1 MHRLYS
7 NPKKNWV
14 ASFWVSPFFHI
25 FAQSKCKIMQVYQI
39 WLVVAIALVIFEI
52 CSATFGAICFAIG
65 AAVAALVAALGLES
79 TTWQII
85 IFAAVS
91 LLTFVFLR
99 PFMLKFLDR
108 NSKDVKTNADAL
120 VGRKGVVSE
129 RIDAS
134 QHTGRVAIDGDDW
147 KAVSQDGSVI
157 EKGTQVE
164 VVKLDSIIVTV
175 KQ

>member
-1 MHRLYS
+1 
-7 NPKKNWV
+7 
-14 ASFWVSPFFHI
+14 
-25 FAQSKCKIMQVYQI
+25 MQVYQI
-39 WLVVAIALVIFEI
+39 WLV
-52 CSATFGAICFAIG
+52 CFAIG

-147 KAVSQDGSVI
+147 KAVSDDGSVI